1 MPVRPRH
8 RTRPVGAIAAVTG
21 GAALVLALVLG
32 TTRYGWI
39 TMIRFNRRERAL
51 DREMLVNLARNEI
64 LQQERSRLLR
74 DRAYLESKARE
85 ELGMVRAGEI
95 SYRFYRADSLK
106 KRP

>member
-1 MPVRPRH
+1 MPVRPGH
-8 RTRPVGAIAAVTG
+8 RTRPYRVIAAVI
-21 GAALVLALVLG
+21 GAVALVLTLVLG

-64 LQQERSRLLR
+64 LQQERARLLR

>member
-1 MPVRPRH
+1 MPVRPGH
-8 RTRPVGAIAAVTG
+8 RTRPYRAIAAVIG
-21 GAALVLALVLG
+21 GMALVLALVLG
-32 TTRYGWI
+32 ATRYGWI

-64 LQQERSRLLR
+64 LQQERYRLLQN
-74 DRAYLESKARE
+74 RAYLESKARE

>member
-8 RTRPVGAIAAVTG
+8 RTRPYKAIAVVIG
-21 GAALVLALVLG
+21 GAALALALVLG
-32 TTRYGWI
+32 ATRYGWI

-64 LQQERSRLLR
+64 LQQERARLLR
-74 DRAYLESKARE
+74 DKAYLEAKARE

>member
-1 MPVRPRH
+1 MPARPRH
-8 RTRPVGAIAAVTG
+8 RTRPYRTIAAVGG

-51 DREMLVNLARNEI
+51 DREMLVNLAHNEI
-64 LQQERSRLLR
+64 LLQERARLMQ
-74 DRAYLESKARE
+74 DRAYLEAKARE
-85 ELGMVRAGEI
+85 ELGMVRAGEV